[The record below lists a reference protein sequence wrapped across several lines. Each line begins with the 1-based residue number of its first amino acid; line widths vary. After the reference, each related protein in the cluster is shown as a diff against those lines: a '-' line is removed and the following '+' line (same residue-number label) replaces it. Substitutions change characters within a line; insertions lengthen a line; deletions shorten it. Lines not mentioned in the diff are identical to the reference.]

1 LQIADYNGPI
11 YNLQSAICN
20 RELLMSFLSKLFRG
34 NGQRQNEEAPAE
46 QDSASPVTVAEPS
59 AAAQTEEQDDT
70 HVEQAAAPATE
81 AQPNRESGPTED
93 RPWWEDADAS
103 APQATVER
111 AAVYGTAPLA
121 PLPEEEAPKD
131 AAPAISTDET
141 TPKVAE
147 ATGEAAAGRIERGGV
162 EVDDVHEDG
171 TRPLTA
177 ADVPGLVA
185 LRSRRGLSAAA
196 QRDIGRVRSI
206 NQDNVFAFLTTL
218 PREASDVT
226 LGLFIVADGMG
237 GHDGG
242 EIASRLAV
250 TTVARNVLSELV
262 LPALNDSVSEAL
274 QPLIITAVQDA
285 NRAIW
290 EHAQAVGSDMGTT
303 CTVVLLLGQALYVG
317 HVGDSRAYLATP
329 TGMKV
334 ITNDHS
340 AVGRLIQVGQ
350 LDPSEARDHPLRS
363 QLYRTIGQHP
373 DVLVDF
379 VYQPLGDATH
389 LLLCSDGLWGM
400 VDDEVLLDVLEH
412 SFWPQDACRELI
424 ARANL
429 AGGDDNIS
437 AVVVTLPAQT

>member
-1 LQIADYNGPI
+1 
-11 YNLQSAICN
+11 
-20 RELLMSFLSKLFRG
+20 
-34 NGQRQNEEAPAE
+34 
-46 QDSASPVTVAEPS
+46 VAEPPI
-59 AAAQTEEQDDT
+59 AAQTEELGDT
-70 HVEQAAAPATE
+70 GAERPAPPAADVEPGQEPASETDQA
-81 AQPNRESGPTED
+81 QED
-93 RPWWEDADAS
+93 RPWWEDADQAP
-103 APQATVER
+103 PQAAVDR
-111 AAVYGTAPLA
+111 ATLYGTAPLT
-121 PLPEEEAPKD
+121 PLSEEETLQD
-131 AAPAISTDET
+131 HTSTAET
-141 TPKVAE
+141 VETSPSVAE
-147 ATGEAAAGRIERGGV
+147 SAGATDASSQLHDDIEA
-162 EVDDVHEDG
+162 DG

-177 ADVPGLVA
+177 ADMPALVA

-206 NQDNVFAFLTTL
+206 NQDSVFAFITTL
-218 PREASDVT
+218 PRETSDVT

-242 EIASRLAV
+242 EVASRMAV
-250 TTVARNVLSELV
+250 TTVSRHVLSELV
-262 LPALNDSVSEAL
+262 LPALDDNVTEAL
-274 QPLIITAVQDA
+274 QPLIIAAVQDA

-303 CTVVLLLGQALYVG
+303 CTVALLLGQALYIG

-329 TGMKV
+329 TGMKL

-373 DVLVDF
+373 EVLVDF

-412 SFWPQDACRELI
+412 AFWPQDACRELI

-437 AVVVTLPAQT
+437 AVVVTLPAQV

>member
-1 LQIADYNGPI
+1 
-11 YNLQSAICN
+11 
-20 RELLMSFLSKLFRG
+20 MSFLSKLFRG
-34 NGQRQNEEAPAE
+34 NGQRQDDEAPAE
-46 QDSASPVTVAEPS
+46 QNSTPSTAVAEPP
-59 AAAQTEEQDDT
+59 AVAQPAEQDDARAEST
-70 HVEQAAAPATE
+70 PATAAE
-81 AQPNRESGPTED
+81 SAPDQEPVPNEE
-93 RPWWEDADAS
+93 RPWWEDTDS
-103 APQATVER
+103 AAPRTTVER
-111 AAVYGTAPLA
+111 AAAYGTAPLA
-121 PLPEEEAPKD
+121 PLPEEETAGD
-131 AAPAISTDET
+131 SALATSVDET
-141 TPKVAE
+141 TSAD
-147 ATGEAAAGRIERGGV
+147 AAATEGTASVDVQPDDEV
-162 EVDDVHEDG
+162 EEDG

-177 ADVPGLVA
+177 ADMPALVA
-185 LRSRRGLSAAA
+185 LRSRRGLSSAA

-206 NQDNVFAFLTTL
+206 NQDSVFAFLTTL
-218 PREASDVT
+218 PRETSDIT
-226 LGLFIVADGMG
+226 LGLFVVADGMG

-242 EIASRLAV
+242 EVASRLAV

-262 LPALNDSVSEAL
+262 LPALSDNVGEAL
-274 QPLIITAVQDA
+274 QPLIIAAVQDA

-303 CTVVLLLGQALYVG
+303 CTVALLLGQALYIG

-329 TGMKV
+329 TGMKL

-373 DVLVDF
+373 EVLVDF

-400 VDDEVLLDVLEH
+400 VDDEILLDVLEH
-412 SFWPQDACRELI
+412 SIWPQDACRELI

-437 AVVVTLPAQT
+437 AVVVTLSAQS

>member
-1 LQIADYNGPI
+1 
-11 YNLQSAICN
+11 
-20 RELLMSFLSKLFRG
+20 MSFLSKLFRG
-34 NGQRQNEEAPAE
+34 NGQRQDEEAPAE
-46 QDSASPVTVAEPS
+46 QDSAPLAAVAQSS
-59 AAAQTEEQDDT
+59 AAAQAEEQDDT
-70 HVEQAAAPATE
+70 PAEQAAAQAAEAEPEQEPAP
-81 AQPNRESGPTED
+81 QED
-93 RPWWEDADAS
+93 RPWWEDADSA
-103 APQATVER
+103 APQATVQH
-111 AAVYGTAPLA
+111 AAAYGTAPLA
-121 PLPEEEAPKD
+121 PLPEEAAPKD
-131 AAPAISTDET
+131 TAPTIPADR
-141 TPKVAE
+141 TPPAVAE
-147 ATGEAAAGRIERGGV
+147 ATGENAAGRIEPHDAV
-162 EVDDVHEDG
+162 AEDDVEEDG

-177 ADVPGLVA
+177 ADVPALVA

-206 NQDNVFAFLTTL
+206 NQDSVFTFLTTL
-218 PREASDVT
+218 PRETSDVT

-242 EIASRLAV
+242 EVASRLAV
-250 TTVARNVLSELV
+250 TTVARNILSELV

-274 QPLIITAVQDA
+274 QPLIIAAVQDA

-290 EHAQAVGSDMGTT
+290 EQAQAVGSDMGTT
-303 CTVVLLLGQALYVG
+303 CTVALLLGQALYIG

-363 QLYRTIGQHP
+363 QLYRTVGQHP
-373 DVLVDF
+373 EVLVDF

-400 VDDEVLLDVLEH
+400 VDDDVLLDVLEH

>member
-1 LQIADYNGPI
+1 
-11 YNLQSAICN
+11 
-20 RELLMSFLSKLFRG
+20 MSFLSKLFRG
-34 NGQRQNEEAPAE
+34 SDQRREDEAPAE
-46 QDSASPVTVAEPS
+46 PDHAPAVAVAEPA
-59 AAAQTEEQDDT
+59 AAAQAEEQDDA
-70 HVEQAAAPATE
+70 HAEPAAPATD
-81 AQPNRESGPTED
+81 AQPDREPAAEED
-93 RPWWEDADAS
+93 RPWWEEADTATS
-103 APQATVER
+103 QATVER

-121 PLPEEEAPKD
+121 PLPEEETPKEAMPD
-131 AAPAISTDET
+131 VPAEQAAPAL
-141 TPKVAE
+141 AE
-147 ATGEAAAGRIERGGV
+147 AAGQAEDGVVEPAAATQAGGA
-162 EVDDVHEDG
+162 EEDG
-171 TRPLTA
+171 TRPLTT
-177 ADVPGLVA
+177 ADVPALVA
-185 LRSRRGLSAAA
+185 LRSRRGLSSAA

-206 NQDNVFAFLTTL
+206 NQDSVFAFLTTL
-218 PREASDVT
+218 PRETSDIT

-242 EIASRLAV
+242 EVASRLAV

-262 LPALNDSVSEAL
+262 LPALSDSVSEAL
-274 QPLIITAVQDA
+274 QPLIIAAVQDA

-290 EHAQAVGSDMGTT
+290 EQAQAVGSDMGTT
-303 CTVVLLLGQALYVG
+303 CTVALLLGQALYIG

-350 LDPSEARDHPLRS
+350 LDPAEARDHPLRS
-363 QLYRTIGQHP
+363 QLYRTVGQHP
-373 DVLVDF
+373 EVLVDF

-389 LLLCSDGLWGM
+389 LLLCSDGLWGL
-400 VDDEVLLDVLEH
+400 VDDDILLDVLEH

-437 AVVVTLPAQT
+437 AVVVTLPAHA

>member
-1 LQIADYNGPI
+1 
-11 YNLQSAICN
+11 
-20 RELLMSFLSKLFRG
+20 MSFLSKLFRG
-34 NGQRQNEEAPAE
+34 NGQRSADEAPAK
-46 QDSASPVTVAEPS
+46 QDNSPPAAVAEPPV
-59 AAAQTEEQDDT
+59 AAQTGELGDTSAELHAPPASDAEPGQEPAPETNQAQD
-70 HVEQAAAPATE
+70 
-81 AQPNRESGPTED
+81 D
-93 RPWWEDADAS
+93 RPWWEDDDQAP
-103 APQATVER
+103 PQAAVDR
-111 AAVYGTAPLA
+111 AALYGTAPLTA
-121 PLPEEEAPKD
+121 QPEEETPEDHASTAP
-131 AAPAISTDET
+131 SLET
-141 TPKVAE
+141 SPSLAE
-147 ATGEAAAGRIERGGV
+147 AAESPATSAKPDDEV
-162 EVDDVHEDG
+162 EEDG

-177 ADVPGLVA
+177 ADMPALVA

-206 NQDNVFAFLTTL
+206 NQDSVFAFITTL
-218 PREASDVT
+218 PRETSDVT

-242 EIASRLAV
+242 EVASRLAV
-250 TTVARNVLSELV
+250 TTVSRHVLSELV
-262 LPALNDSVSEAL
+262 LPALDDNVTEAL
-274 QPLIITAVQDA
+274 QPLIIAAVQDA

-303 CTVVLLLGQALYVG
+303 CTVALLLGQALYIG

-373 DVLVDF
+373 EVLVDF

-412 SFWPQDACRELI
+412 AFWPQDACRELI

-437 AVVVTLPAQT
+437 AVVVTLPAQI

>member
-1 LQIADYNGPI
+1 
-11 YNLQSAICN
+11 
-20 RELLMSFLSKLFRG
+20 MSFLSKLFRG
-34 NGQRQNEEAPAE
+34 NDQRQDDKASDEPDNAPPA
-46 QDSASPVTVAEPS
+46 AVADPP
-59 AAAQTEEQDDT
+59 AAAQTDEQDDT
-70 HVEQAAAPATE
+70 HAEQAIPLASEAAPEQEPASNE
-81 AQPNRESGPTED
+81 E
-93 RPWWEDADAS
+93 RPWWENDDPS
-103 APQATVER
+103 APQAAMQR
-111 AAVYGTAPLA
+111 AAAYGTAPLA
-121 PLPEEEAPKD
+121 PLPEDETPKD
-131 AAPAISTDET
+131 VTSAIPADET
-141 TPKVAE
+141 TP
-147 ATGEAAAGRIERGGV
+147 AAAESAAKHPIAATEPVDEV
-162 EVDDVHEDG
+162 EEDG

-177 ADVPGLVA
+177 ADMPALVA
-185 LRSRRGLSAAA
+185 LRSRRSLASAA

-206 NQDNVFAFLTTL
+206 NQDSVFAFLTTL

-242 EIASRLAV
+242 EVASRLAV

-262 LPALNDSVSEAL
+262 LPALEDNVSEAL
-274 QPLIITAVQDA
+274 QPLIIAAVQDA

-303 CTVVLLLGQALYVG
+303 CTVALLLGQALYIG

-373 DVLVDF
+373 EVLVDF

-389 LLLCSDGLWGM
+389 LLMCSDGLWGL

-437 AVVVTLPAQT
+437 AVVVTLPAHT

>member
-1 LQIADYNGPI
+1 
-11 YNLQSAICN
+11 
-20 RELLMSFLSKLFRG
+20 MSFLSKLFRG
-34 NGQRQNEEAPAE
+34 NDRRSADEAPAE
-46 QDSASPVTVAEPS
+46 QDSAPPAAVAEPP
-59 AAAQTEEQDDT
+59 AAAQAEEQDDT
-70 HVEQAAAPATE
+70 HAEQAAPPVSEAVPEQEPAAE
-81 AQPNRESGPTED
+81 ED
-93 RPWWEDADAS
+93 RPWWEDADPS
-103 APQATVER
+103 TPQAPVER
-111 AAVYGTAPLA
+111 AALYGTAPLA
-121 PLPEEEAPKD
+121 PLPEEDAPKD
-131 AAPAISTDET
+131 DAPA
-141 TPKVAE
+141 TPLDA
-147 ATGEAAAGRIERGGV
+147 ASPAAAETAAKPTTVDMAPDDEV
-162 EVDDVHEDG
+162 EEDG
-171 TRPLTA
+171 TRPLTE
-177 ADVPGLVA
+177 ADMPALVA

-206 NQDNVFAFLTTL
+206 NQDSVFAFLTTL

-242 EIASRLAV
+242 EVASRLAV
-250 TTVARNVLSELV
+250 TTVARTVLSELV
-262 LPALNDSVSEAL
+262 LPALDDNVTEAL
-274 QPLIITAVQDA
+274 QPLIIAAVQDA

-290 EHAQAVGSDMGTT
+290 EHAQALGSDMGTT
-303 CTVVLLLGQALYVG
+303 CTVALLLGQALYIG

-329 TGMKV
+329 TGMKA

-400 VDDEVLLDVLEH
+400 VEDDVLLDVLDH
-412 SFWPQDACRELI
+412 SLWPQDACRELI

>member
-1 LQIADYNGPI
+1 
-11 YNLQSAICN
+11 
-20 RELLMSFLSKLFRG
+20 MSFLSKLFRG
-34 NGQRQNEEAPAE
+34 SGQRQDDEAPTVLDGAP
-46 QDSASPVTVAEPS
+46 ATVAAEPP
-59 AAAQTEEQDDT
+59 ATVQAEKQDDT
-70 HVEQAAAPATE
+70 HVEPTAPPVSEIESEQAPASE
-81 AQPNRESGPTED
+81 EE
-93 RPWWEDADAS
+93 RPWWEDAEPS
-103 APQATVER
+103 TPQSTLKR
-111 AAVYGTAPLA
+111 AAEYGTAPLG
-121 PLPEEEAPKD
+121 PLPEDEIPQVSAPIAQAEE
-131 AAPAISTDET
+131 PAT
-141 TPKVAE
+141 E
-147 ATGEAAAGRIERGGV
+147 AVVEAAAATIESSGAA
-162 EVDDVHEDG
+162 EADDVEEDG

-177 ADVPGLVA
+177 ADMPALVA

-206 NQDNVFAFLTTL
+206 NQDSVFAFLTTL
-218 PREASDVT
+218 PRETSDVT

-242 EIASRLAV
+242 EVASRLAV
-250 TTVARNVLSELV
+250 TTVARDVLSELV
-262 LPALNDSVSEAL
+262 LPALNDTVSEAL
-274 QPLIITAVQDA
+274 QPLIIAAVQDA

-303 CTVVLLLGQALYVG
+303 CTVALLLGQALYIG

-329 TGMKV
+329 TGMKA

-363 QLYRTIGQHP
+363 QLYRTVGQHP
-373 DVLVDF
+373 EVMVDF

-389 LLLCSDGLWGM
+389 LLLCSDGLWGI

-437 AVVVTLPAQT
+437 AVVVTLPAQN

>member
-1 LQIADYNGPI
+1 MT
-11 YNLQSAICN
+11 QSAICN

-34 NGQRQNEEAPAE
+34 NDQRQDDETPAE
-46 QDSASPVTVAEPS
+46 QSGAPPAAVAEPP

-70 HVEQAAAPATE
+70 QTKQTPATE
-81 AQPNRESGPTED
+81 AVPEQEPAPEED
-93 RPWWEDADAS
+93 RPWWEDADS
-103 APQATVER
+103 PAPQATVER
-111 AAVYGTAPLA
+111 AAAYGTAPLA
-121 PLPEEEAPKD
+121 PLPEDEAPND
-131 AAPAISTDET
+131 DAPAISSDTT
-141 TPKVAE
+141 TPAIADAVS
-147 ATGEAAAGRIERGGV
+147 ATIASSIEPSDTVQENDV
-162 EVDDVHEDG
+162 EEDG

-177 ADVPGLVA
+177 ADMPALVA
-185 LRSRRGLSAAA
+185 LRSRRSLSVAA

-206 NQDNVFAFLTTL
+206 NQDSVFAFLTTL
-218 PREASDVT
+218 PRETSDVT

-242 EIASRLAV
+242 EVASRLAV

-262 LPALNDSVSEAL
+262 LPALEDNVSEAL
-274 QPLIITAVQDA
+274 QPLIIAAVQDA
-285 NRAIW
+285 NHAIW

-303 CTVVLLLGQALYVG
+303 CTVALLLGQALYIG

-373 DVLVDF
+373 EVLVDF

>member
-1 LQIADYNGPI
+1 M
-11 YNLQSAICN
+11 
-20 RELLMSFLSKLFRG
+20 LMSFLSKLFRG
-34 NGQRQNEEAPAE
+34 NGQRQDDEAPAE
-46 QDSASPVTVAEPS
+46 QNSAPSTAIAEPP
-59 AAAQTEEQDDT
+59 AVPQPEQQDDT
-70 HVEQAAAPATE
+70 LAEQAPATE
-81 AQPNRESGPTED
+81 AVADQESAEE
-93 RPWWEDADAS
+93 RPWWEDADPS
-103 APQATVER
+103 APQVTVKR
-111 AAVYGTAPLA
+111 AASYGTAPLA
-121 PLPEEEAPKD
+121 PLPEEEAPKED
-131 AAPAISTDET
+131 SAPAAPVDEAIPAGAATASEGTTSVDLEQGDE
-141 TPKVAE
+141 
-147 ATGEAAAGRIERGGV
+147 V
-162 EVDDVHEDG
+162 EEDG

-177 ADVPGLVA
+177 ADMPALVA
-185 LRSRRGLSAAA
+185 LRSRRGLSSAA

-206 NQDNVFAFLTTL
+206 NQDSVFAFLTTL
-218 PREASDVT
+218 PRETSDVT

-242 EIASRLAV
+242 EVASRLAV

-262 LPALNDSVSEAL
+262 LPALDDSVGEAL
-274 QPLIITAVQDA
+274 QPLIIAAVQDA

-303 CTVVLLLGQALYVG
+303 CTVALLLGQALYIG

-373 DVLVDF
+373 EVLVDF

-389 LLLCSDGLWGM
+389 LLMCSDGLWGLL
-400 VDDEVLLDVLEH
+400 DDEVLLDVLEH

-437 AVVVTLPAQT
+437 AVVVTLPAQN